1 MIENFINLVKDKP
14 TKKLSKFHTKKSML
28 RHITIKLL
36 KTEERE
42 KIILKAAKINDT
54 LPKGNTSLD
63 CNEFLSVN
71 CGGQRPGHTIFQVM
85 KEKNKGK
92 NLQCLGL
99 KKNF

>member
-36 KTEERE
+36 KTKERE

-54 LPKGNTSLD
+54 LPKGTV
-63 CNEFLSVN
+63 C
-71 CGGQRPGHTIFQVM
+71 IVM
-85 KEKNKGK
+85 
-92 NLQCLGL
+92 
-99 KKNF
+99 NFSF